1 MDQGERGGKV
11 DRLERIEEALEELKS
26 RLRPGGKDRWDKAE
40 VIVGAAG
47 SLLIPL
53 AVLLAGTYFSNA
65 LAEAQ
70 MESEERRDEAS
81 IAIAEGSM
89 HVSQA
94 QLIATFM
101 KPLLS
106 PDGPERKLAIR
117 AVLLA
122 LPAAGP
128 ELVKVIEESATDPQ
142 IQQAAAAALAA
153 RREELV
159 KSVYAGDQGV
169 QERAADSLV
178 LGFRHD
184 PLLVEAIAREA
195 QGKTDNTTG
204 LYNSARVLRAVPAEE
219 LLKKRAAVQ
228 RFTRIARRGGARA
241 QVAAEEIDKKAEAA
255 ATKTEGADK

>member
-1 MDQGERGGKV
+1 MEQGERAGTA
-11 DRLERIEEALEELKS
+11 DRLERIEDALVELKS
-26 RLRPGGKDRWDKAE
+26 RLASRGKDPWEKAE
-40 VIVGAAG
+40 VIVGAVG

-53 AVLLAGTYFSNA
+53 AVFLAGTYFSNA
-65 LAEAQ
+65 LAAAQ

-81 IAIAEGSM
+81 LAIAEGSM

-142 IQQAAAAALAA
+142 VQQAAAAALAA

-159 KSVYAGDQGV
+159 KSVYAGDQAV
-169 QERAADSLV
+169 QEKAADSLV

-184 PLLVEAIAREA
+184 PQLVEAIAREA
-195 QGKTDNTTG
+195 QRQNDNAAG
-204 LYNSARVLRAVPAEE
+204 LYNSARVLRALPAEE
-219 LLKKRAAVQ
+219 LQKKRAAVQ
-228 RFTRIARRGGARA
+228 RFTRIARRGGNRA
-241 QVAAEEIDKKAEAA
+241 QVVAEELDKKAEAA
-255 ATKTEGADK
+255 QP